1 MLRKLLVA
9 MGVLLA
15 FCAGSLV
22 AARLVIAKAA
32 RDKTYSD
39 VSAVPHRR
47 VGLVLGCPK
56 REATNDPPVD

>member
-1 MLRKLLVA
+1 

-15 FCAGSLV
+15 FCAGSLI
-22 AARLVIAKAA
+22 AARLVITNAA

-56 REATNDPPVD
+56 SEATNDPPVD